1 MAPTRLRLMSQ
12 LMTRDNIIWSR
23 YQHYRIKPGSN
34 SPQIQIDSRGLSLI
48 DRLSLINRAI
58 AIQHRDML
66 IVETLAEFGVK
77 QLIDIGCDFGSL
89 LAQAREYGIEAV
101 GLDPD
106 PAACELAKAAGLKV
120 QDGSVQKIL
129 KMQDNPFS
137 IYLDNCMNAPIAIT
151 ALNFTH
157 VRWTDDE
164 SRFRFIGIMLEN
176 AQYVA
181 VSLSSRDTRKLVS
194 KTGASVVMRL
204 SHRNGNY
211 SKSASCRSQY
221 GWPSLG
227 FKIGNLAIARIM
239 SYSPRKYKYPD
250 CIHAYASL
258 VVILK
263 SKDLLDGK
271 R

>member
-1 MAPTRLRLMSQ
+1 MFELEATE
-12 LMTRDNIIWSR
+12 RDNIIWGR

-34 SPQIQIDSRGLSLI
+34 CSKIQINSRGFSLI
-48 DRLSLINRAI
+48 DRLSLINRAV

-89 LAQAREYGIEAV
+89 LAQAREFGIGAV

-106 PAACELAKAAGLKV
+106 PEARELAKAAGLKV

-129 KMQDNPFS
+129 KMQENPFS
-137 IYLDNCMNAPIAIT
+137 NYLDNCMNAPIAIT

-157 VRWTDDE
+157 VPWIDDKL
-164 SRFRFIGIMLEN
+164 RFRFIELMLEN

-239 SYSPRKYKYPD
+239 SYSPRKFKYPD
-250 CIHAYASL
+250 CIHAYSSL

>member
-1 MAPTRLRLMSQ
+1 
-12 LMTRDNIIWSR
+12 MTRDNIIWSR

-151 ALNFTH
+151 ALNITH
-157 VRWTDDE
+157 ARWTDDE